1 VKLADLDAEERL
13 ALVALVRFM
22 VRMDGV
28 FSPAE
33 VTALTALA
41 KEVGS
46 AEFWATMS
54 EVQQRVATADD
65 MVQLTEQVRRR
76 EVQAWIYGVLLG
88 LAAVDGVDGSEIQ
101 LLEWVQETWGLRAG

>member
-1 VKLADLDAEERL
+1 MKLAELEAGERV

-33 VTALTALA
+33 VTALTTLA

-46 AEFWATMS
+46 AEFWATMR
-54 EVQQRVATADD
+54 EVQQRVATAED
-65 MVQLTEQVRRR
+65 MVQVIEQVGRR
-76 EVQAWIYGVLLG
+76 EVQEWIYGVLIG
-88 LAAVDGVDGSEIQ
+88 LAAIDGMDTSEIQ
-101 LLEWVQETWGLRAG
+101 LLDWVKETWRLDAV